1 MEIEFQY
8 LINKFNDK
16 LFNINTRSYELK
28 QHHLQYLEIHQNRL
42 MSLKRKL
49 SEIKYKCTWHR
60 IS

>member
-49 SEIKYKCTWHR
+49 SEIKYKCT
-60 IS
+60 